1 MLKSNLLYNMK
12 MFYRTLLLGGL
23 LVLCGHSSVKQEKGN
38 IDLLRQ
44 EFRFPNDSARTKL
57 WWFHGETE
65 TTKEG
70 ITADLEAFK
79 QAGIGGVVYYDQVHG
94 KGADASPVFSKDWW
108 EKLIF
113 SVSEAKR
120 LGLTF
125 EVNVSNGYVAGG
137 PWITKKLSMQKVVAS
152 DTVVS
157 GNCQFSGRLP
167 LPTSQSEFWDF
178 AVIAFPVTGT
188 VETSMS
194 RKPELSSNM
203 EGVPLESLFVEN
215 GKFVEMP
222 RLLPG
227 ESVYIKMDFGSPFSA
242 RSFTY
247 SANPRGKARTCAMN
261 IPGHSSDQ
269 FYGAMYEALPDMG
282 ELEASDDGL
291 HYKKV
296 CKLKPVYQG
305 VSTKCRQHTVTF
317 PEVKSRFFRIHLHDW
332 ADSKNRY
339 SKLLIGGLLLSSQEK
354 VNNWEDKAGF
364 NSDFIEN
371 EERSSLPSTD
381 AINPADVIDLTKQVD
396 GNGVLNWNVP
406 QGEWMIMRFAHES
419 QGGYTKHGR
428 TGLKGLECDKMS
440 AEAAIVQWKNYF
452 KVIYDSLSVRG
463 CPPSGMI
470 MDSHEAGA
478 QNWTPGFGQEFMKRK
493 GYDIHPYLPALMGY
507 VVGSAEI
514 SDRFLYDMRRTIA
527 DLISDRYYGTL
538 DSLCLD
544 AGIDFTAQAIGNAL
558 NIVGD
563 NIQAKG
569 RVQKPQG
576 EFWAYQTHGSYDI
589 KEASSAAHLYG
600 KKVASAEAFTDAKFS
615 HSLADLKSLADYAL
629 AFGSNEFVVCAS
641 AYQPWTDKI
650 PGNTGGGRHY
660 CLNRNNAYWNYS
672 RPFWDYQARCA
683 GLLRKGIPVIDLCV
697 YLGDNPPVKLLSHR
711 LPEIPEGYNFD
722 VCTTDALINR
732 TKALNGDIVLP
743 DGMKYRMLVLQK
755 DCNMTLAAL
764 RHIVTLVEQGVA
776 LYGERPAY
784 PVSLAE
790 RVHDDEYDKMV
801 ASLWGSGKKDRGIRS
816 LGKGHV
822 YWGITLEEALQ
833 KEGIHPDIALKSGN
847 EPENKVYFTH
857 RHLPN
862 IDIYFINNHSENVFS
877 DFVHL
882 RTGRKYAEYWDPV
895 SGECYSLPVILG
907 GNSLSLRLSLAAR
920 ESGFII
926 VSDRKND
933 SLPARGFTTD
943 KAKKCIV
950 NGDWKVYFDPR
961 WGGPGEVIFTQLTD
975 WSKAKEPGIVY
986 YSGTAVYKKNIH
998 IDKKEKGKQ
1007 ILLRFDRLGSLA
1019 RIYLNGHE
1027 VSTLWCSPW
1036 EADLT
1041 RWAVEGE
1048 NSLEIHVVNSL
1059 MNRMIGDA
1067 SLPQNERFTYAYP
1080 AIATSKDTLV
1090 PSGIIGNVYLVV
1102 R

>member
-1 MLKSNLLYNMK
+1 MK
-12 MFYRTLLLGGL
+12 R
-23 LVLCGHSSVKQEKGN
+23 
-38 IDLLRQ
+38 
-44 EFRFPNDSARTKL
+44 
-57 WWFHGETE
+57 
-65 TTKEG
+65 
-70 ITADLEAFK
+70 
-79 QAGIGGVVYYDQVHG
+79 
-94 KGADASPVFSKDWW
+94 
-108 EKLIF
+108 
-113 SVSEAKR
+113 
-120 LGLTF
+120 
-125 EVNVSNGYVAGG
+125 
-137 PWITKKLSMQKVVAS
+137 
-152 DTVVS
+152 
-157 GNCQFSGRLP
+157 GR
-167 LPTSQSEFWDF
+167 
-178 AVIAFPVTGT
+178 
-188 VETSMS
+188 
-194 RKPELSSNM
+194 
-203 EGVPLESLFVEN
+203 
-215 GKFVEMP
+215 
-222 RLLPG
+222 
-227 ESVYIKMDFGSPFSA
+227 
-242 RSFTY
+242 
-247 SANPRGKARTCAMN
+247 
-261 IPGHSSDQ
+261 
-269 FYGAMYEALPDMG
+269 
-282 ELEASDDGL
+282 
-291 HYKKV
+291 
-296 CKLKPVYQG
+296 
-305 VSTKCRQHTVTF
+305 
-317 PEVKSRFFRIHLHDW
+317 
-332 ADSKNRY
+332 
-339 SKLLIGGLLLSSQEK
+339 
-354 VNNWEDKAGF
+354 
-364 NSDFIEN
+364 
-371 EERSSLPSTD
+371 
-381 AINPADVIDLTKQVD
+381 
-396 GNGVLNWNVP
+396 
-406 QGEWMIMRFAHES
+406 
-419 QGGYTKHGR
+419 R
-428 TGLKGLECDKMS
+428 TGL
-440 AEAAIVQWKNYF
+440 Q
-452 KVIYDSLSVRG
+452 DSSRNS
-463 CPPSGMI
+463 C
-470 MDSHEAGA
+470 
-478 QNWTPGFGQEFMKRK
+478 K

-507 VVGSAEI
+507 VVGSAEV

-544 AGIDFTAQAIGNAL
+544 AGLDFTAQAIGNAL

-576 EFWAYQTHGSYDI
+576 EFWAYQTEGSYDI

-600 KKVASAEAFTDAKFS
+600 KRVASAEAFTDAKFS
-615 HSLADLKSLADYAL
+615 HSLADLKNLADYAL

-755 DCNMTLAAL
+755 DCNMTLAVL

-895 SGECYSLPVILG
+895 SGECYSIPAVLE
-907 GNSLSLRLSLAAR
+907 GNSLSLRLSLAAK

-926 VSDRKND
+926 VSDRKKD
-933 SLPARGFTTD
+933 SLPVKRFITD
-943 KAKKCIV
+943 KEKRFIV
-950 NGDWKVYFDPR
+950 SGDWNVYFDPR
-961 WGGPGEVIFTQLTD
+961 WGGPGEVVFTQLTD

-986 YSGTAVYKKNIH
+986 YSGTVVYKKNIH
-998 IDKKEKGKQ
+998 IERKEKGKQ
-1007 ILLRFDRLGSLA
+1007 VLLRLDHVGSLA

-1027 VSTLWCSPW
+1027 ISTLWCSPW

-1041 RWAVEGE
+1041 HWVVEGD

-1067 SLPQNERFTYAYP
+1067 SLPLKDRFTYAYP
-1080 AIATSKDTLV
+1080 EIATSKDELV
-1090 PSGIIGNVYLVV
+1090 PSGIIGNVYWVV

>member
-1 MLKSNLLYNMK
+1 M
-12 MFYRTLLLGGL
+12 
-23 LVLCGHSSVKQEKGN
+23 
-38 IDLLRQ
+38 
-44 EFRFPNDSARTKL
+44 
-57 WWFHGETE
+57 
-65 TTKEG
+65 
-70 ITADLEAFK
+70 
-79 QAGIGGVVYYDQVHG
+79 
-94 KGADASPVFSKDWW
+94 
-108 EKLIF
+108 
-113 SVSEAKR
+113 
-120 LGLTF
+120 
-125 EVNVSNGYVAGG
+125 
-137 PWITKKLSMQKVVAS
+137 
-152 DTVVS
+152 
-157 GNCQFSGRLP
+157 
-167 LPTSQSEFWDF
+167 
-178 AVIAFPVTGT
+178 
-188 VETSMS
+188 
-194 RKPELSSNM
+194 
-203 EGVPLESLFVEN
+203 
-215 GKFVEMP
+215 
-222 RLLPG
+222 
-227 ESVYIKMDFGSPFSA
+227 
-242 RSFTY
+242 
-247 SANPRGKARTCAMN
+247 
-261 IPGHSSDQ
+261 
-269 FYGAMYEALPDMG
+269 
-282 ELEASDDGL
+282 
-291 HYKKV
+291 
-296 CKLKPVYQG
+296 
-305 VSTKCRQHTVTF
+305 
-317 PEVKSRFFRIHLHDW
+317 
-332 ADSKNRY
+332 
-339 SKLLIGGLLLSSQEK
+339 
-354 VNNWEDKAGF
+354 
-364 NSDFIEN
+364 
-371 EERSSLPSTD
+371 
-381 AINPADVIDLTKQVD
+381 
-396 GNGVLNWNVP
+396 
-406 QGEWMIMRFAHES
+406 
-419 QGGYTKHGR
+419 
-428 TGLKGLECDKMS
+428 
-440 AEAAIVQWKNYF
+440 
-452 KVIYDSLSVRG
+452 
-463 CPPSGMI
+463 
-470 MDSHEAGA
+470 
-478 QNWTPGFGQEFMKRK
+478 
-493 GYDIHPYLPALMGY
+493 
-507 VVGSAEI
+507 
-514 SDRFLYDMRRTIA
+514 
-527 DLISDRYYGTL
+527 
-538 DSLCLD
+538 
-544 AGIDFTAQAIGNAL
+544 

-576 EFWAYQTHGSYDI
+576 EFWAYQTEGSYDI

-600 KKVASAEAFTDAKFS
+600 KRVASAEAFTDAKFS
-615 HSLADLKSLADYAL
+615 HSLADLKNLADYAL

-755 DCNMTLAAL
+755 DCNMTLAVL

-895 SGECYSLPVILG
+895 SGECYSIPAVLE
-907 GNSLSLRLSLAAR
+907 GNSLSLRLSLAAK

-926 VSDRKND
+926 VSDRKKD
-933 SLPARGFTTD
+933 SLPVKRFITD
-943 KAKKCIV
+943 KEKRFIV
-950 NGDWKVYFDPR
+950 SGDWNVYFDPR
-961 WGGPGEVIFTQLTD
+961 WGGPGEVVFTQLTD

-986 YSGTAVYKKNIH
+986 YSGTVVYKKNIH
-998 IDKKEKGKQ
+998 IERKEKGKQ
-1007 ILLRFDRLGSLA
+1007 VLLRLDHVGSLA

-1027 VSTLWCSPW
+1027 ISTLWCSPW

-1041 RWAVEGE
+1041 HWVVEGD

-1067 SLPQNERFTYAYP
+1067 SLPLKDRFTYAYP
-1080 AIATSKDTLV
+1080 EIATSKDELV
-1090 PSGIIGNVYLVV
+1090 PSGIIGNVYWVV

>member
-1 MLKSNLLYNMK
+1 
-12 MFYRTLLLGGL
+12 
-23 LVLCGHSSVKQEKGN
+23 
-38 IDLLRQ
+38 
-44 EFRFPNDSARTKL
+44 
-57 WWFHGETE
+57 
-65 TTKEG
+65 
-70 ITADLEAFK
+70 
-79 QAGIGGVVYYDQVHG
+79 
-94 KGADASPVFSKDWW
+94 
-108 EKLIF
+108 
-113 SVSEAKR
+113 
-120 LGLTF
+120 
-125 EVNVSNGYVAGG
+125 
-137 PWITKKLSMQKVVAS
+137 
-152 DTVVS
+152 
-157 GNCQFSGRLP
+157 
-167 LPTSQSEFWDF
+167 
-178 AVIAFPVTGT
+178 
-188 VETSMS
+188 
-194 RKPELSSNM
+194 
-203 EGVPLESLFVEN
+203 
-215 GKFVEMP
+215 
-222 RLLPG
+222 
-227 ESVYIKMDFGSPFSA
+227 
-242 RSFTY
+242 
-247 SANPRGKARTCAMN
+247 
-261 IPGHSSDQ
+261 
-269 FYGAMYEALPDMG
+269 
-282 ELEASDDGL
+282 
-291 HYKKV
+291 
-296 CKLKPVYQG
+296 
-305 VSTKCRQHTVTF
+305 
-317 PEVKSRFFRIHLHDW
+317 
-332 ADSKNRY
+332 
-339 SKLLIGGLLLSSQEK
+339 
-354 VNNWEDKAGF
+354 
-364 NSDFIEN
+364 
-371 EERSSLPSTD
+371 
-381 AINPADVIDLTKQVD
+381 
-396 GNGVLNWNVP
+396 
-406 QGEWMIMRFAHES
+406 
-419 QGGYTKHGR
+419 
-428 TGLKGLECDKMS
+428 
-440 AEAAIVQWKNYF
+440 
-452 KVIYDSLSVRG
+452 
-463 CPPSGMI
+463 MI

-478 QNWTPGFGQEFMKRK
+478 QNWTPGFEQEFMKRK

-507 VVGSAEI
+507 VVGSAEV

-544 AGIDFTAQAIGNAL
+544 AGLDFTAQAIGNAL

-576 EFWAYQTHGSYDI
+576 EFWAYQTEGSYDI

-600 KKVASAEAFTDAKFS
+600 KRVASAEAFTDAKFS
-615 HSLADLKSLADYAL
+615 HSLADLKNLADYAL

-755 DCNMTLAAL
+755 DCNMTLAVL

-895 SGECYSLPVILG
+895 SGECYSIPAVLE
-907 GNSLSLRLSLAAR
+907 GNSLSLRLSLAAK

-926 VSDRKND
+926 VSDRKKD
-933 SLPARGFTTD
+933 SLPVKRFITD
-943 KAKKCIV
+943 KEKRFIV
-950 NGDWKVYFDPR
+950 SGDWNVYFDPR
-961 WGGPGEVIFTQLTD
+961 WGGPGEVVFTQLTD

-986 YSGTAVYKKNIH
+986 YSGTVVYKKNIH
-998 IDKKEKGKQ
+998 IERKEKGKQ
-1007 ILLRFDRLGSLA
+1007 VLLRLDHVGSLA

-1027 VSTLWCSPW
+1027 ISTLWCSPW

-1041 RWAVEGE
+1041 HWVVEGD

-1067 SLPQNERFTYAYP
+1067 SLPLKDRFTYAYP
-1080 AIATSKDTLV
+1080 EIATSKDELV
-1090 PSGIIGNVYLVV
+1090 PSGIIGNVYWVV

>member
-1 MLKSNLLYNMK
+1 
-12 MFYRTLLLGGL
+12 
-23 LVLCGHSSVKQEKGN
+23 
-38 IDLLRQ
+38 
-44 EFRFPNDSARTKL
+44 
-57 WWFHGETE
+57 
-65 TTKEG
+65 
-70 ITADLEAFK
+70 
-79 QAGIGGVVYYDQVHG
+79 
-94 KGADASPVFSKDWW
+94 
-108 EKLIF
+108 
-113 SVSEAKR
+113 
-120 LGLTF
+120 
-125 EVNVSNGYVAGG
+125 
-137 PWITKKLSMQKVVAS
+137 
-152 DTVVS
+152 
-157 GNCQFSGRLP
+157 
-167 LPTSQSEFWDF
+167 
-178 AVIAFPVTGT
+178 
-188 VETSMS
+188 
-194 RKPELSSNM
+194 
-203 EGVPLESLFVEN
+203 
-215 GKFVEMP
+215 
-222 RLLPG
+222 
-227 ESVYIKMDFGSPFSA
+227 
-242 RSFTY
+242 
-247 SANPRGKARTCAMN
+247 
-261 IPGHSSDQ
+261 
-269 FYGAMYEALPDMG
+269 
-282 ELEASDDGL
+282 
-291 HYKKV
+291 
-296 CKLKPVYQG
+296 
-305 VSTKCRQHTVTF
+305 
-317 PEVKSRFFRIHLHDW
+317 
-332 ADSKNRY
+332 
-339 SKLLIGGLLLSSQEK
+339 
-354 VNNWEDKAGF
+354 
-364 NSDFIEN
+364 
-371 EERSSLPSTD
+371 
-381 AINPADVIDLTKQVD
+381 
-396 GNGVLNWNVP
+396 
-406 QGEWMIMRFAHES
+406 
-419 QGGYTKHGR
+419 
-428 TGLKGLECDKMS
+428 
-440 AEAAIVQWKNYF
+440 
-452 KVIYDSLSVRG
+452 
-463 CPPSGMI
+463 

-478 QNWTPGFGQEFMKRK
+478 QNWTPGFEQEFMKRK

-507 VVGSAEI
+507 VVGSAEV

-544 AGIDFTAQAIGNAL
+544 AGLDFTAQAIGNAL

-576 EFWAYQTHGSYDI
+576 EFWAYQTEGSYDI

-600 KKVASAEAFTDAKFS
+600 KRVASAEAFTDAKFS
-615 HSLADLKSLADYAL
+615 HSLADLKNLADYAL

-755 DCNMTLAAL
+755 DCNMTLAVL

-895 SGECYSLPVILG
+895 SGECYSIPAVLE
-907 GNSLSLRLSLAAR
+907 GNSLSLRLSLAAK

-926 VSDRKND
+926 VSDRKKD
-933 SLPARGFTTD
+933 SLPVKRFITD
-943 KAKKCIV
+943 KEKRFIV
-950 NGDWKVYFDPR
+950 SGDWNVYFDPR
-961 WGGPGEVIFTQLTD
+961 WGGPGEVVFTQLTD

-986 YSGTAVYKKNIH
+986 YSGTVVYKKNIH
-998 IDKKEKGKQ
+998 IERKEKGKQ
-1007 ILLRFDRLGSLA
+1007 VLLRLDHVGSLA

-1027 VSTLWCSPW
+1027 ISTLWCSPW

-1041 RWAVEGE
+1041 HWVVEGD

-1067 SLPQNERFTYAYP
+1067 SLPLKDRFTYAYP
-1080 AIATSKDTLV
+1080 EIATSKDELV
-1090 PSGIIGNVYLVV
+1090 PSGIIGNVYWVV